1 LLTIEADDTPNL
13 DETIVQAVTSAGF
26 KCTPIG
32 GSTPLIEKQYDVLG
46 MHCAGC
52 AGRVEKKASAVPGV
66 KEAKVNLVAHLLTI
80 KAEDSESL
88 DGAIVQAVTSAGFK
102 CSPIKVENQ
111 EEATPEKP
119 LTEEQEVK
127 QRLIPSLVW
136 WLLIVVLMLLKMHV
150 HPTGSATVF
159 NVTIG
164 ILQMLMTLVVF
175 AINRRVF
182 TNGFRH
188 LFQEPDM
195 DSLIAL
201 ASTASFLLSGF
212 TIVLLALG
220 KATSGHFYF
229 ESAAMILV
237 IVNFGKFLEAKA
249 KKKAGDALEKLR
261 DLAPKTVLKII
272 GDKEVETPA
281 GTIRPGDIIAVRP
294 GSRIPLDGVVT
305 EGFSSIDE
313 ASLTGESMPRD
324 VTPGAKVFAG
334 TMNLTGAFRFKAEQV
349 GQETLLAGIIKLVA
363 NSSVARSK
371 AVRLADAIAARF
383 VPIVSIIAIITLI
396 VHLLLGHQVAEA
408 LSYAI
413 TVLVISCPCA
423 LGLATPV
430 AVTVSMG
437 RSAKEGILFK
447 GGEALEKLCKI
458 DTIFLDKTGTL
469 TTGKPNVTDITPCNG
484 SSEAELLAL
493 AASLEASSEHPIAK
507 CIRQA
512 AADKSL
518 SVPAATNFKSI
529 PGKGI
534 TATLDGTTYY
544 AGTADLIREYAP
556 ELDMKEVAP
565 KAEELQKQGKTLLF
579 IAALKRAS
587 QDKNGTAQDR
597 EDGAQ
602 DRLYGL
608 IAVRDSAA
616 PTTKP
621 AIEALHG
628 LDLSVAMLS
637 GDSQNTANAIAQEL
651 GITDVKAGLLPADK
665 ATAVSE
671 ARQKGRQV
679 AMVGDG
685 INDAPALSSADLGIA
700 VGTGTDIAMECADIV
715 IMRNDIGC
723 VVSAIRIAK
732 ATVRIIRQNLFW
744 AFFYNVLAIP
754 VAAG

>member
-1 LLTIEADDTPNL
+1 M
-13 DETIVQAVTSAGF
+13 
-26 KCTPIG
+26 
-32 GSTPLIEKQYDVLG
+32 EKQYDVLG

-52 AGRVEKKASAVPGV
+52 AARVEKKVSAVPGV
-66 KEAKVNLVAHLLTI
+66 TSAKVNLVAHLLTI
-80 KAEDSESL
+80 KAEDSASL
-88 DGAIVQAVTSAGFK
+88 DDAILQAVTSAGFK
-102 CSPIKVENQ
+102 CSPIK
-111 EEATPEKP
+111 AEKVAESTTEKS

-127 QRLIPSLVW
+127 GRLLPSLVW
-136 WLLIVVLMLLKMHV
+136 WLLIVALMLLKMHV

-164 ILQMLMTLVVF
+164 LLQMLMTLVVF

-201 ASTASFLLSGF
+201 ASTASIILSGI
-212 TIVLLALG
+212 TIVLLALD
-220 KATSGHFYF
+220 KTTSSHFYF

-249 KKKAGDALEKLR
+249 KKRAGDALEKLR
-261 DLAPKTVLKII
+261 DLAPKTVLKIV
-272 GDKEVETPA
+272 GGQEVETPA
-281 GTIRPGDIIAVRP
+281 QEIRPGDLIAVRP

-313 ASLTGESMPRD
+313 SSLTGESMPRD
-324 VTPGAKVFAG
+324 VMPDAKVFAG

-363 NSSVARSK
+363 SSSVSRSK

-383 VPIVSIIAIITLI
+383 VPIVSLIALITLI
-396 VHLLLGHQVAEA
+396 VHLLLGHSLVES
-408 LSYAI
+408 LGYAI

-437 RSAKEGILFK
+437 RSAKNGILFK

-458 DTIFLDKTGTL
+458 NTVFLDKTGTL
-469 TTGKPNVTDITPCNG
+469 TTGKPAVTDILPYDG
-484 SSEAELLAL
+484 STQTELLAL
-493 AASLEASSEHPIAK
+493 AAALESSSEHPIAQ
-507 CIRQA
+507 CIRK
-512 AADKSL
+512 AADEKGL
-518 SVPAATNFKSI
+518 SIETATAFKSI

-534 TATLDGTTYY
+534 TATINDTQYL
-544 AGTADLIREYAP
+544 AGTADLTREYAP
-556 ELDMKEVAP
+556 NLDVKEALH
-565 KAEELQKQGKTLLF
+565 KAEELQKQGKTILF
-579 IAALKRAS
+579 IAALKHGSSCAES
-587 QDKNGTAQDR
+587 EKLA
-597 EDGAQ
+597 
-602 DRLYGL
+602 GL
-608 IAVRDSAA
+608 ISVRDSAA
-616 PTTKP
+616 PTSKA

-628 LDLSVAMLS
+628 LGLGVAMLS
-637 GDSQNTANAIAQEL
+637 GDSQNTANAIALEL
-651 GITDVKAGLLPADK
+651 GITDIKAGLLPADK
-665 ATAVSE
+665 ATAITE
-671 ARQKGRQV
+671 AKQTGRLV

-685 INDAPALSSADLGIA
+685 INDAPALAAADLGIA

-715 IMRNDIGC
+715 IMRNDINC
-723 VVSAIRIAK
+723 VASAIRIAK

-754 VAAG
+754 IAAGCLAPIGITLNPVIAAGAMSMSSLCVVSNALRLMKTRSI

>member
-1 LLTIEADDTPNL
+1 M
-13 DETIVQAVTSAGF
+13 
-26 KCTPIG
+26 
-32 GSTPLIEKQYDVLG
+32 EKQYDVLG

-52 AGRVEKKASAVPGV
+52 AARVEKKAAAVPGV

-88 DGAIVQAVTSAGFK
+88 DNAIVQAVTSAGFK
-102 CSPIKVENQ
+102 CAPIETANP
-111 EEATPEKP
+111 ANPTPAPP

-136 WLLIVVLMLLKMHV
+136 WLLIVVLMLMKMHI
-150 HPTGSATVF
+150 HPTGSATAF

-164 ILQMLMTLVVF
+164 LLQMLMTLIVF

-182 TNGFRH
+182 TNGFKH

-201 ASTASFLLSGF
+201 ASTASILLSGF

-220 KATSGHFYF
+220 KTALGYFYF

-237 IVNFGKFLEAKA
+237 IVNFGKYLEAKA

-261 DLAPKTVLKII
+261 DLAPKTVLKVV
-272 GDKEVETPA
+272 GNQEVEAPA
-281 GTIRPGDIIAVRP
+281 DTIRPGDIIAVRP
-294 GSRIPLDGVVT
+294 GSRIPLDGTVT

-313 ASLTGESMPRD
+313 SSLTGESMPRD
-324 VTPGAKVFAG
+324 VTPDAKVFAG

-383 VPIVSIIAIITLI
+383 VPIVSLIAIITLI
-396 VHLLLGHQVAEA
+396 VHILLGHSLAES
-408 LSYAI
+408 LGYAI

-458 DTIFLDKTGTL
+458 DTVFLDKTGTL
-469 TTGKPNVTDITPCNG
+469 TTGKPTVTDIIPYDG
-484 SSEAELLAL
+484 SSEANLLAL
-493 AASLEASSEHPIAK
+493 VAALESSSEHPIAH

-512 AADKSL
+512 ATDKGLAIS
-518 SVPAATNFKSI
+518 PATAFKTI

-534 TATLDGTTYY
+534 TAALNGMPYY
-544 AGTADLIREYAP
+544 AGTIELIREVAP
-556 ELDMKEVAP
+556 ELDMKEASQ

-579 IAALKRAS
+579 IAALC
-587 QDKNGTAQDR
+587 GTQ
-597 EDGAQ
+597 G
-602 DRLYGL
+602 RLHGL
-608 IAVRDSAA
+608 IAVRDEAA
-616 PTTKP
+616 PSSKA
-621 AIEALHG
+621 AIEVLHG
-628 LDLSVAMLS
+628 MGLSVAMLS
-637 GDSQNTANAIAQEL
+637 GDSQNTASAIAQEL

-665 ATAVSE
+665 ATAVTE
-671 ARQKGRQV
+671 AKQAGKQV

-685 INDAPALSSADLGIA
+685 INDAPALAAAELGIA

-715 IMRNDIGC
+715 IMRNDISC
-723 VVSAIRIAK
+723 VASAIRIAK

-754 VAAG
+754 VAAGCLSRYGITLNPIIAAAAMSMSSLCVVSNALRLLKTRNQYPK